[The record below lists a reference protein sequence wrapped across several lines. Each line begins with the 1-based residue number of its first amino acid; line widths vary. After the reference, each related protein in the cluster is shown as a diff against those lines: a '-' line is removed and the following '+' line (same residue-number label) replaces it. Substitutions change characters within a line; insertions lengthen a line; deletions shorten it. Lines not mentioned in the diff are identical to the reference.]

1 MTSQVLIPSAGI
13 GSRLG
18 NLTEHVNKA
27 MIQIDGKAIISH
39 ILSLYPQDTEFI
51 ICLGHKGSFLKQYLE
66 ISHPDLNFQFVE
78 IDEYS
83 GPKSGLGYT
92 LKQTKNLIKGP
103 FYFHTNDAIFLKNET
118 KKPQRTHANAPARTK
133 ITHDAIHAVN

>member
-1 MTSQVLIPSAGI
+1 MGQAKLLNQVLIPSAGI

-39 ILSLYPQDTEFI
+39 ILSLYPPETEFI
-51 ICLGHKGSFLKQYLE
+51 ICLGHKGNFLKQYLE
-66 ISHPDLNFQFVE
+66 ISHPNLNFQFVE
-78 IDEYS
+78 IDKYT

-92 LKQTKNLIKGP
+92 LKKTKNLIK
-103 FYFHTNDAIFLKNET
+103 
-118 KKPQRTHANAPARTK
+118 
-133 ITHDAIHAVN
+133 